1 VSRSR
6 PTKLEKYQERR
17 VQIAHETMEWARKEL
32 EAAERR
38 AKTPDDPDVILK
50 RQQLADAQKYFQEA
64 YDNRP
69 GYARR

>member
-1 VSRSR
+1 MSRSR
-6 PTKLEKYQERR
+6 PTRLEKHQMHILNLAGQGVER
-17 VQIAHETMEWARKEL
+17 ARKAL
-32 EAAERR
+32 EAELA